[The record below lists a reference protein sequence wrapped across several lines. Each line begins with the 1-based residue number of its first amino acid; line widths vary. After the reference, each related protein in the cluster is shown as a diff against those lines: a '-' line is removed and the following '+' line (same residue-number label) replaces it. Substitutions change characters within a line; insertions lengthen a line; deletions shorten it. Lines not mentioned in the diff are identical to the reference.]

1 MSTSAGAASAR
12 DIDTRRIEWYRCPIE
27 RETLRELTERS
38 DLKGGIQAA
47 GHLALAAATGAL
59 TVYCFLEE
67 RWIGFVLALFAHGT
81 VASNLHYACHE
92 LGHGTVFRT
101 RWLNALFLRIYS
113 VLAWWNHHEYGM
125 SHTHHHLF
133 TLHPRGDR
141 EVVLPFPPAWKPL
154 YLLQLFTLN
163 VTGGMHTKGVRGHIL
178 AMFSTALGRHGPFY
192 RPEWM
197 KSLYSGRP
205 EAMRS
210 AVRWARVVVLCHAG
224 LAVACVASGL
234 WIVAAVVSLG
244 PVVANWH
251 SYFVGGPMHCG
262 LRDNVPDFR
271 KCVRTITLDPVSEF
285 LYWHMNWH
293 LEHHM
298 FAAVPCYH
306 LAKLHRAVAHDMPKP
321 RTLAG
326 AWREIREV
334 WRRQEEDPGY
344 QFDTPLPSRSGAAPP
359 PPNPEAALI
368 GDIAPRELR
377 VAA

>member
-1 MSTSAGAASAR
+1 MSTSADAASAR

-141 EVVLPFPPAWKPL
+141 
-154 YLLQLFTLN
+154 
-163 VTGGMHTKGVRGHIL
+163 
-178 AMFSTALGRHGPFY
+178 
-192 RPEWM
+192 
-197 KSLYSGRP
+197 
-205 EAMRS
+205 RS
-210 AVRWARVVVLCHAG
+210 C
-224 LAVACVASGL
+224 C
-234 WIVAAVVSLG
+234 
-244 PVVANWH
+244 
-251 SYFVGGPMHCG
+251 
-262 LRDNVPDFR
+262 
-271 KCVRTITLDPVSEF
+271 
-285 LYWHMNWH
+285 
-293 LEHHM
+293 
-298 FAAVPCYH
+298 
-306 LAKLHRAVAHDMPKP
+306 
-321 RTLAG
+321 
-326 AWREIREV
+326 
-334 WRRQEEDPGY
+334 
-344 QFDTPLPSRSGAAPP
+344 PSRRPGSRSTSSSYSP
-359 PPNPEAALI
+359 
-368 GDIAPRELR
+368 
-377 VAA
+377 